1 MNTIEAIL
9 TRRSIRR
16 YKNQP
21 VEKEKIDKIL
31 KAAMYA
37 PSSHNSQPWHFVV
50 IDDRETMNKIAEAH
64 PYAQMCREAPIG
76 ILICGDR
83 EIESLDGY
91 IALNCAAATENI
103 LLAAHEL
110 ELGSV
115 WIAVYPR
122 EERIRIFRELF
133 GLPENILPV
142 AMVAI
147 GYPDEKKNQPERFK
161 PERIHYNG
169 W

>member
-1 MNTIEAIL
+1 MNTLEAIL

-16 YKNQP
+16 YKDQP

-37 PSSHNSQPWHFVV
+37 PSSHNSQPWHFIV
-50 IDDRETMNKIAEAH
+50 IDNKEILNKIADVH
-64 PYAQMCREAPIG
+64 PYAKMCRESPVG

-83 EIESLDGY
+83 EIENLEGY
-91 IALNCAAATENI
+91 IALNCAVAAENI

-110 ELGSV
+110 DLGSV

-122 EERIRIFRELF
+122 QERIKIFKELF
-133 GLPENILPV
+133 NLPDTILPI
-142 AMVAI
+142 AMIAI

-161 PERIHYNG
+161 PERIHYNS